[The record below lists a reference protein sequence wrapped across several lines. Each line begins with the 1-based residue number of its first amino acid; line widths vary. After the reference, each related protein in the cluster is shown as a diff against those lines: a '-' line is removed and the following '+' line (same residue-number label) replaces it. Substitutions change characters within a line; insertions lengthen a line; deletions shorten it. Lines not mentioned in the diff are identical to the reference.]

1 MARTFAYLRV
11 STTGQTADNQLQEI
25 MAGGFKVEPR
35 RVVTETVSGNVATAQ
50 RRGFT
55 RLLDRLEPDDVL
67 VVTKLDRLGRNVM
80 DVGST
85 VAKLAA
91 LGVRVHCLA
100 LGGVDLTSSTGKLT
114 MNVINAVA
122 EFERDLLVE
131 RTQAGLSRAK
141 AEGKTLGR
149 PPSLTD
155 DQRKAVERRLEQ
167 GATVSALAREFN
179 TSRNTIMRVRDAKAR
194 AVTGLRAERP

>member
-1 MARTFAYLRV
+1 
-11 STTGQTADNQLQEI
+11 
-25 MAGGFKVEPR
+25 
-35 RVVTETVSGNVATAQ
+35 VVAETVSGNVATSQ

-55 RLLDRLEPDDVL
+55 RLLDRLELDDLL
-67 VVTKLDRLGRNVM
+67 VVIKLDRLGRNVM

-85 VAKLAA
+85 VARPAE

-114 MNVINAVA
+114 MNVLNAVA

-149 PPSLTD
+149 PLSLTED
-155 DQRKAVERRLEQ
+155 RRRLVEHRLRE
-167 GATVSALAREFN
+167 GVTVSALAREFE
-179 TSRNTIMRVRDAKAR
+179 TSRQTIMRVRDAMPAP
-194 AVTGLRAERP
+194 G

>member
-1 MARTFAYLRV
+1 
-11 STTGQTADNQLQEI
+11 LQEI
-25 MAGGFKVEPR
+25 AAAGFKVEPR
-35 RVVTETVSGNVATAQ
+35 RVVTETVSGSVATAQ
-50 RRGFT
+50 RHGFT
-55 RLLDRLEPDDVL
+55 RLLDPLEAGDML

-85 VAKLAA
+85 VTKLAK

-114 MNVINAVA
+114 MNVLNAVA

-149 PPSLTD
+149 PLSLTED
-155 DQRKAVERRLEQ
+155 RRREVKRRLRY
-167 GATVSALAREFN
+167 GVTVSALAREFN
-179 TSRNTIMRVRDAKAR
+179 TSRQTIMRVI
-194 AVTGLRAERP
+194 RPRWSGPS